1 MISTT
6 STEEKKR
13 SFRITGMTCATC
25 AMIVERALMKVDGV
39 KFAAVNLATET
50 AFVILEKDVPQV
62 ILEEAV
68 KKAGYGVSYESREDF
83 EVRRFLAFKRSVILA
98 WSLTAPL
105 MMLMFLHMAGHH
117 MPWFSFIEVLASALV
132 VFVAGRRTIKGAWI
146 ALTHFHANMD
156 VLVFL
161 GSVMSFLTALL
172 AMAGLFEVS
181 FGSVG
186 AMIMSIHLT
195 GRYIESRLRD
205 RATKEIKSLLKLKAQ
220 EALLLTDDGS
230 EITVPIEAVK
240 EGSFVLV
247 KPGERVPV
255 DGEIVDGISSVDE
268 SMITGEP
275 VPALK
280 EPGDRLISGSLNLSG
295 LLKVRVDRV
304 GEDTFL
310 SQMISLI
317 QEAQGSKVPIQAFA
331 DRVTNVFVPVVVMLA
346 VISSVLWAFNM
357 DKWAGFLDMARQILP
372 WVTRVDDPLSF
383 GVFVFVTTIV
393 IACPCALG
401 LATPMA
407 LVTGTSKAMRHG
419 LVIRNGEAI
428 QTTKDIGIVMF
439 DKTGT
444 LTLGSPKVVDHNLA
458 DEAANIAGALESL
471 SNHPL
476 GKAISELKK
485 FDVKIEEFEEI
496 VDEGVKGKVDGRV
509 YEVGRPADASVY
521 EALLEKGYIVVEV
534 KRDGFIVGYI
544 AIFDPIRED
553 SFEAVKCLKDM
564 GIEVVLVTGDNEIT
578 AKTVA
583 KALGID
589 EVHWG
594 VRPEDKMIIVRDYQ
608 ATGKKVMMT
617 GDGMND
623 AAALK
628 AADVGVAMGSGTD
641 LAIDSA
647 DVVILQG
654 GAAKVVSLIEISKE
668 TFRVI
673 RQNLKWAFGYNV
685 VAIPLAMSGL
695 LHPIIAE
702 GAMALSSISVII
714 NSLRIK

>member
-25 AMIVERALMKVDGV
+25 AMIVEKALMKVDGV

-444 LTLGSPKVVDHNLA
+444 LTLGSPKVVDHNLE

-496 VDEGVKGKVDGRV
+496 VGEGVKGKVDGRV

-534 KRDGFIVGYI
+534 KRDGFIMGYI

-594 VRPEDKMIIVRDYQ
+594 VRPEDKMSIVRDYQ

>member
-6 STEEKKR
+6 LTEEKKR

-372 WVTRVDDPLSF
+372 WVTKVDDPLSF

-496 VDEGVKGKVDGRV
+496 VGEGVKGKVDGHV

-594 VRPEDKMIIVRDYQ
+594 VRPEDKMSIVRDYQ

>member
-1 MISTT
+1 MTTTT
-6 STEEKKR
+6 STDEKR
-13 SFRITGMTCATC
+13 SFRVTGMTCATC
-25 AMIVERALMKVDGV
+25 AMIVERALKKVDGV

-50 AFVILEKDVPQV
+50 AFVVLERDVPQEV
-62 ILEEAV
+62 LEEAV
-68 KKAGYGVSYESREDF
+68 KKVGYGVSYESRDDF
-83 EVRRFLAFKRSVILA
+83 EVRRFLAFKRNVILA

-105 MMLMFLHMAGHH
+105 MMLMFLHMSGRHV
-117 MPWFSFIEVLASALV
+117 PWFSFIEVIASALV
-132 VFVAGRRTIKGAWI
+132 IFVAGRRTIKGAWI

-161 GSVMSFLTALL
+161 GSLMSFITALL
-172 AMAGLFEVS
+172 AAAGLFETS

-195 GRYIESRLRD
+195 GRFIESRLRD

-220 EALLLTDDGS
+220 EALLLADDGS
-230 EITVPIEAVK
+230 EITVPIEAIK
-240 EGSFVLV
+240 EGFLVLV

-255 DGEIVDGISSVDE
+255 DGEVVEGVSSVDE

-275 VPALK
+275 LPALK
-280 EPGDRLISGSLNLSG
+280 GPGDRLTSGSLNLSG
-295 LLKVRVDRV
+295 ILKVRVDRV
-304 GEDTFL
+304 GDDTFL

-317 QEAQGSKVPIQAFA
+317 QEAQGSKIPIQAFA
-331 DRVTNVFVPVVVMLA
+331 DRVTNVFVPVVVLLA
-346 VISSVLWAFNM
+346 VAAGVLWAFNL
-357 DKWAGFLDMARQILP
+357 DRWADFLNAARQILP
-372 WVTRVDDPLSF
+372 WVTRIDDPLSF
-383 GVFVFVTTIV
+383 SIFVFVTTIV

-407 LVTGTSKAMRHG
+407 LVTGTGKAMRHG

-428 QTTKDIGIVMF
+428 QTTKDVGIVVF

-444 LTLGSPKVVDHNLA
+444 LTLGSPKVIEHNLT
-458 DEAANIAGALESL
+458 DEVANIAGALESL
-471 SNHPL
+471 SHHPL

-485 FDVKIEEFEEI
+485 IDIEIDEFEEI
-496 VDEGVKGKVDGRV
+496 VGEGVKGKVDGHI
-509 YEVGRPADASVY
+509 YEVGKPEDAGLY
-521 EALLEKGYIVVEV
+521 MTLLEKGYIVVEV
-534 KRDGFIVGYI
+534 KKDNSTMGYI
-544 AIFDPIRED
+544 AVFDPIRED
-553 SFEAVKCLKDM
+553 SFEAVKRLKDM
-564 GIEVVLVTGDNEIT
+564 AIDVILVTGDNEIT
-578 AKTVA
+578 AKKVA

-589 EVHWG
+589 KIHWG
-594 VRPEDKMIIVRDYQ
+594 VRPEDKVSIVRDYQ

-654 GAAKVVSLIEISKE
+654 GAAKVVSLIEISRE
-668 TFRVI
+668 TFKVI

>member
-280 EPGDRLISGSLNLSG
+280 GPGDRLISGSLNLSG

-496 VDEGVKGKVDGRV
+496 VGEGVKGKVDGRV

-608 ATGKKVMMT
+608 ATGRKVMMT

>member
-1 MISTT
+1 MTTTRSTD
-6 STEEKKR
+6 EKR

-25 AMIVERALMKVDGV
+25 AMIVERALKKVDGV

-50 AFVILEKDVPQV
+50 AFVVLERDVPQEV
-62 ILEEAV
+62 LEEAV
-68 KKAGYGVSYESREDF
+68 KKVGYGVSYESRDDF
-83 EVRRFLAFKRSVILA
+83 EVRRFLAFKRNVILA
-98 WSLTAPL
+98 WLLTAPL
-105 MMLMFLHMAGHH
+105 MILMFLHMSGRHV
-117 MPWFSFIEVLASALV
+117 PWFSFIEVIASASV

-146 ALTHFHANMD
+146 ALAHFHANMD

-161 GSVMSFLTALL
+161 GSLMSFITALL
-172 AMAGLFEVS
+172 AAAGLFETS

-220 EALLLTDDGS
+220 EALLLADDGS
-230 EITVPIEAVK
+230 EITVPIEAIK
-240 EGSFVLV
+240 EGFLVLV

-255 DGEIVDGISSVDE
+255 DGEVVEGVSSVDE

-275 VPALK
+275 LPALK
-280 EPGDRLISGSLNLSG
+280 GPSDRLTSGSLNLSG
-295 LLKVRVDRV
+295 ILKVRVDRV
-304 GEDTFL
+304 GDDTFL

-317 QEAQGSKVPIQAFA
+317 QEAQGSKIPIQAFA
-331 DRVTNVFVPVVVMLA
+331 DRVTNVFVPVVVLLA
-346 VISSVLWAFNM
+346 VAAGVLWAFNLGR
-357 DKWAGFLDMARQILP
+357 WADFLNAARQILP
-372 WVTRVDDPLSF
+372 WVTGIDDPSSF
-383 GVFVFVTTIV
+383 SIFVFVTTIV

-407 LVTGTSKAMRHG
+407 LVTGTGKAMRHG

-428 QTTKDIGIVMF
+428 QTTKDVGIVVF

-444 LTLGSPKVVDHNLA
+444 LTLGSPKVIDHNLT
-458 DEAANIAGALESL
+458 DEVANIAGALESL
-471 SNHPL
+471 SHHPL

-485 FDVKIEEFEEI
+485 IDIKIDEFEEI
-496 VDEGVKGKVDGRV
+496 AGEGVKGKVDGHI
-509 YEVGRPADASVY
+509 YEVGKPEDAGLY
-521 EALLEKGYIVVEV
+521 MTLLEKGYIVVEV
-534 KRDGFIVGYI
+534 KKDDSIMGYI
-544 AIFDPIRED
+544 AVFDPIRED
-553 SFEAVKCLKDM
+553 SFEAVKRLKDM
-564 GIEVVLVTGDNEIT
+564 AIDVILVTGDNEIT
-578 AKTVA
+578 AKKVA

-589 EVHWG
+589 KIHWG
-594 VRPEDKMIIVRDYQ
+594 VRPEDKVSIVRDYQ

-654 GAAKVVSLIEISKE
+654 GAAKVVSLIEISRE

>member
-68 KKAGYGVSYESREDF
+68 KKVGYGVSYESREDF

-280 EPGDRLISGSLNLSG
+280 GPGDRLISGSLNLSG

-372 WVTRVDDPLSF
+372 WVTKVDDPLSF

-496 VDEGVKGKVDGRV
+496 VGEGVKGKVDGRV

-594 VRPEDKMIIVRDYQ
+594 VRPEDKMSIVRDYQ

>member
-83 EVRRFLAFKRSVILA
+83 EVHRYLAFKRSVILA

-280 EPGDRLISGSLNLSG
+280 GPGDRLISGSLNLSG

-372 WVTRVDDPLSF
+372 WVTKVDDPLSF

-496 VDEGVKGKVDGRV
+496 VGEGVKGKVDGRV

-589 EVHWG
+589 DVHWG
-594 VRPEDKMIIVRDYQ
+594 VRPEDKMSIVRDYQ

>member
-280 EPGDRLISGSLNLSG
+280 RSGDRLISGSLNLSG

-444 LTLGSPKVVDHNLA
+444 LTLGSPKVVDHNLE

-496 VDEGVKGKVDGRV
+496 VGEGVKGKVDGRV

-534 KRDGFIVGYI
+534 KRDGFIMGYI

-594 VRPEDKMIIVRDYQ
+594 VRPEDKMSIVRDYQ

>member
-6 STEEKKR
+6 LTEEKKR

-280 EPGDRLISGSLNLSG
+280 GPGDRLISGSLNLSG

-496 VDEGVKGKVDGRV
+496 VGEGVKGKVDGRV

-654 GAAKVVSLIEISKE
+654 GAAKVVSLIEISRE

>member
-280 EPGDRLISGSLNLSG
+280 GPGDRLISGSLNLSG

-444 LTLGSPKVVDHNLA
+444 LTLGSPKVVDHNLE

-485 FDVKIEEFEEI
+485 FDVKIEGFEEI
-496 VDEGVKGKVDGRV
+496 VGEGVKGKVDGRV

-594 VRPEDKMIIVRDYQ
+594 VRPEDKMSIVRDYQ

>member
-280 EPGDRLISGSLNLSG
+280 RSGDRLISGSLNLSG

-496 VDEGVKGKVDGRV
+496 VGEGVKGKVDGRV

-534 KRDGFIVGYI
+534 KRDGFIMGYI

>member
-280 EPGDRLISGSLNLSG
+280 RSGDRLISGSLNLSG

-372 WVTRVDDPLSF
+372 WVTKVDDPLSF

-496 VDEGVKGKVDGRV
+496 VGEGVKGKVDGRV

>member
-6 STEEKKR
+6 LTEEKKR

-280 EPGDRLISGSLNLSG
+280 GPGDRLISGSLNLSG

-372 WVTRVDDPLSF
+372 WVTKVDDPLSF

-496 VDEGVKGKVDGRV
+496 VGEGVKGKVDGRV

>member
-1 MISTT
+1 MTTTT
-6 STEEKKR
+6 STDEKR

-25 AMIVERALMKVDGV
+25 AMIVERALKKVDGV

-50 AFVILEKDVPQV
+50 AFVVLERDVPQEV
-62 ILEEAV
+62 LEEAV
-68 KKAGYGVSYESREDF
+68 KKVGYGVSYESRDDF
-83 EVRRFLAFKRSVILA
+83 EVRRFLAFKRNVILA

-105 MMLMFLHMAGHH
+105 MILMFLHMSGRHV
-117 MPWFSFIEVLASALV
+117 PWFSFIEVIASASV

-161 GSVMSFLTALL
+161 GSLMSFITALL
-172 AMAGLFEVS
+172 AAAGLFETS

-195 GRYIESRLRD
+195 GRFIESRLRD
-205 RATKEIKSLLKLKAQ
+205 RAAKEIKSLLKLKAQ
-220 EALLLTDDGS
+220 EALLLADDGS
-230 EITVPIEAVK
+230 EITVPIEAIK
-240 EGSFVLV
+240 EGFLVLV

-255 DGEIVDGISSVDE
+255 DGEVVEGVSSVDE

-275 VPALK
+275 LPALK
-280 EPGDRLISGSLNLSG
+280 GPGDRLTSGSLNLSG
-295 LLKVRVDRV
+295 ILKVRVDRV
-304 GEDTFL
+304 GDDTFL

-317 QEAQGSKVPIQAFA
+317 QEAQGSKIPIQAFA
-331 DRVTNVFVPVVVMLA
+331 DRVTNVFVPVVVLLA
-346 VISSVLWAFNM
+346 VASSVFWAFNL
-357 DKWAGFLDMARQILP
+357 DRWAGFLNAARQILP
-372 WVTRVDDPLSF
+372 WVAKIDDPLSF
-383 GVFVFVTTIV
+383 SVFVFVTTIV

-407 LVTGTSKAMRHG
+407 LVTGTGKAMRHG

-428 QTTKDIGIVMF
+428 QTTKDVGIVVF

-444 LTLGSPKVVDHNLA
+444 LTLGSPKVIEHNLT
-458 DEAANIAGALESL
+458 DEVANIAGALESL
-471 SNHPL
+471 SHHPL

-485 FDVKIEEFEEI
+485 IDIEIDEFEEI
-496 VDEGVKGKVDGRV
+496 VGEGVKGKVDGHI
-509 YEVGRPADASVY
+509 YEVGKPEDAGLY
-521 EALLEKGYIVVEV
+521 MTLLEKGYIVVEV
-534 KRDGFIVGYI
+534 KKDNSIMGYI
-544 AIFDPIRED
+544 AVFDPIRED
-553 SFEAVKCLKDM
+553 SFEAVKRLKDM
-564 GIEVVLVTGDNEIT
+564 AIDVILVTGDNEIT
-578 AKTVA
+578 AKKVA

-589 EVHWG
+589 KIHWG
-594 VRPEDKMIIVRDYQ
+594 VRPEDKVSIVRDYQ

-654 GAAKVVSLIEISKE
+654 GAAKVVSLIEISRE

>member
-372 WVTRVDDPLSF
+372 WVTKVDDPLSF

-496 VDEGVKGKVDGRV
+496 VGEGVKGKVDGHV

-594 VRPEDKMIIVRDYQ
+594 VRPEDKMSIVRDYQ

>member
-280 EPGDRLISGSLNLSG
+280 RPGDRLISGSLNLSG

-372 WVTRVDDPLSF
+372 WVTKVDDPLSF

-496 VDEGVKGKVDGRV
+496 VGEGVKGKVDGRV

>member
-1 MISTT
+1 MTTTRSTD
-6 STEEKKR
+6 EKR

-25 AMIVERALMKVDGV
+25 AMIVERALKKVDGV

-50 AFVILEKDVPQV
+50 AFVVLERDVPQEV
-62 ILEEAV
+62 LEEAV
-68 KKAGYGVSYESREDF
+68 RKVGYGVSYESRDDF
-83 EVRRFLAFKRSVILA
+83 EVRRFLAFKRNVILA

-105 MMLMFLHMAGHH
+105 MILMFLHMSGRHV
-117 MPWFSFIEVLASALV
+117 PWFSFIEVIASASV

-146 ALTHFHANMD
+146 ALAHFHANMD

-161 GSVMSFLTALL
+161 GSLMSFITALL
-172 AMAGLFEVS
+172 AATGLFETS

-195 GRYIESRLRD
+195 GRFIESRLRD

-220 EALLLTDDGS
+220 EALLLADDGS
-230 EITVPIEAVK
+230 EITVPIEAIK
-240 EGSFVLV
+240 EGFLVLV

-255 DGEIVDGISSVDE
+255 DGEVVEGVSSVDE

-275 VPALK
+275 LPALK
-280 EPGDRLISGSLNLSG
+280 GPGDRLTSGSLNLSG
-295 LLKVRVDRV
+295 ILKVRVDRV
-304 GEDTFL
+304 GDDTFL

-317 QEAQGSKVPIQAFA
+317 QEAQGSKIPIQAFA
-331 DRVTNVFVPVVVMLA
+331 DRVTNVFVPVVVLLA
-346 VISSVLWAFNM
+346 VAAGVLWAFNL
-357 DKWAGFLDMARQILP
+357 DRWADFLNAARQILP
-372 WVTRVDDPLSF
+372 WVAKIDDPLSF
-383 GVFVFVTTIV
+383 SVFVFVTTIV

-407 LVTGTSKAMRHG
+407 LVTGTGKAMRHG

-428 QTTKDIGIVMF
+428 QTTKDVGIVVF

-444 LTLGSPKVVDHNLA
+444 LTLGSPKVIEHNLT
-458 DEAANIAGALESL
+458 DEVANIAGALESL
-471 SNHPL
+471 SHHPL

-485 FDVKIEEFEEI
+485 IDIEIDEFEEI
-496 VDEGVKGKVDGRV
+496 VGEGVKGKVDGHI
-509 YEVGRPADASVY
+509 YEVGKPEDAGLY
-521 EALLEKGYIVVEV
+521 MTLLEKGYIVVEV
-534 KRDGFIVGYI
+534 KKDNSIMGYI
-544 AIFDPIRED
+544 AVFDPIRED
-553 SFEAVKCLKDM
+553 SFEAVKRLKDM
-564 GIEVVLVTGDNEIT
+564 AIDVILVTGDNEIT
-578 AKTVA
+578 AKKVA

-589 EVHWG
+589 KIHWG
-594 VRPEDKMIIVRDYQ
+594 VRPEDKVSIVRDYQ

-654 GAAKVVSLIEISKE
+654 GAAKVVSLIEISRE

>member
-6 STEEKKR
+6 LTEEKKR

-280 EPGDRLISGSLNLSG
+280 GPGDRLISGSLNLSG

-372 WVTRVDDPLSF
+372 WVTKVDDPLSF

-496 VDEGVKGKVDGRV
+496 VSEGVKGKVDGRV

-594 VRPEDKMIIVRDYQ
+594 VRPEDKMSIVRDYQ

-668 TFRVI
+668 TFGVI

>member
-6 STEEKKR
+6 LTEEKKR

-280 EPGDRLISGSLNLSG
+280 GPGDRLISGSLNLSG

-496 VDEGVKGKVDGRV
+496 VGEGVKGKVDGRV

>member
-6 STEEKKR
+6 LTEEKKR

-280 EPGDRLISGSLNLSG
+280 GPGDRLISGSLNLSG

-372 WVTRVDDPLSF
+372 WVTKVDDPLSF

-496 VDEGVKGKVDGRV
+496 VGEGVKGKVDGRV

-594 VRPEDKMIIVRDYQ
+594 VRPEDKMSIVRDYQ

>member
-280 EPGDRLISGSLNLSG
+280 GPGDRLISGSLNLSG

-372 WVTRVDDPLSF
+372 WVTKVDDPLSF

-485 FDVKIEEFEEI
+485 FDVKIEGFEEI
-496 VDEGVKGKVDGRV
+496 VGEGVKGKVDGRV

-594 VRPEDKMIIVRDYQ
+594 VRPEDKMSIVRDYQ

>member
-6 STEEKKR
+6 LTEEKKR

-280 EPGDRLISGSLNLSG
+280 GPGDRLISGSLNLSG

-485 FDVKIEEFEEI
+485 FDVKIEGFEEI
-496 VDEGVKGKVDGRV
+496 VGEGVKGKVDGRV

-654 GAAKVVSLIEISKE
+654 GAAKVVSLIEISRE

>member
-444 LTLGSPKVVDHNLA
+444 LTLGSPKVVDHNLE

-496 VDEGVKGKVDGRV
+496 VGEGVKGKVDGRV

-534 KRDGFIVGYI
+534 KRDGFIMGYI

-594 VRPEDKMIIVRDYQ
+594 VRPEDKMSIVRDYQ

>member
-1 MISTT
+1 MTTTRSTD
-6 STEEKKR
+6 EKR

-25 AMIVERALMKVDGV
+25 AMIVERALKKVDGV

-50 AFVILEKDVPQV
+50 AFVVLERDVPQEV
-62 ILEEAV
+62 LEEAV
-68 KKAGYGVSYESREDF
+68 KKVGYGVSYESRDDF
-83 EVRRFLAFKRSVILA
+83 EVRRFLAFKRNVILA

-105 MMLMFLHMAGHH
+105 MILMFLHMSGRHV
-117 MPWFSFIEVLASALV
+117 PWFSFIEVIASASV

-146 ALTHFHANMD
+146 ALAHFHANMD

-161 GSVMSFLTALL
+161 GSLMSFITALL
-172 AMAGLFEVS
+172 AATGLFETS

-195 GRYIESRLRD
+195 GRFIESRLRD

-220 EALLLTDDGS
+220 EALLLADDGS
-230 EITVPIEAVK
+230 EITVPIEAIK
-240 EGSFVLV
+240 EGFLVLV

-255 DGEIVDGISSVDE
+255 DGEVVEGVSSVDE

-275 VPALK
+275 LPALK
-280 EPGDRLISGSLNLSG
+280 GPGDRLTSGSLNLSG
-295 LLKVRVDRV
+295 ILKVRVDRV
-304 GEDTFL
+304 GDDTFL

-317 QEAQGSKVPIQAFA
+317 QEAQGSKIPIQAFA
-331 DRVTNVFVPVVVMLA
+331 DRVTNVFVPVVVLLA
-346 VISSVLWAFNM
+346 VAAGVLWAFNLGR
-357 DKWAGFLDMARQILP
+357 WADFLNAARQILP
-372 WVTRVDDPLSF
+372 WVAKIDDPLSF
-383 GVFVFVTTIV
+383 SVFVFVTTIV

-407 LVTGTSKAMRHG
+407 LVTGTGKAMRHG

-428 QTTKDIGIVMF
+428 QTTKDVGIVVF

-444 LTLGSPKVVDHNLA
+444 LTLGSPKVIEHNLT
-458 DEAANIAGALESL
+458 DEVANIAGALESL
-471 SNHPL
+471 SHHPL

-485 FDVKIEEFEEI
+485 IDIEIDEFEEI
-496 VDEGVKGKVDGRV
+496 VGEGVKGKVDGHI
-509 YEVGRPADASVY
+509 YEVGKPEDAGLY
-521 EALLEKGYIVVEV
+521 MTLLEKGYIVVEV
-534 KRDGFIVGYI
+534 KKDNSIMGYI
-544 AIFDPIRED
+544 AVFDPIRED
-553 SFEAVKCLKDM
+553 SFEAVKRLKDM
-564 GIEVVLVTGDNEIT
+564 AIDVILVTGDNEIT
-578 AKTVA
+578 AKKVA
-583 KALGID
+583 KTLGID
-589 EVHWG
+589 KVHWG
-594 VRPEDKMIIVRDYQ
+594 VRPEDKVTIVRYYQ

-654 GAAKVVSLIEISKE
+654 GAAKVVSLIEISRE

>member
-255 DGEIVDGISSVDE
+255 DGEVVDGISSVDE

-280 EPGDRLISGSLNLSG
+280 GPGDRLISGSLNLSG

-317 QEAQGSKVPIQAFA
+317 QEAQGSKIPIQAFA

-372 WVTRVDDPLSF
+372 WVTKVDDPLSF

-496 VDEGVKGKVDGRV
+496 VGEGVKGKVDGRV

-594 VRPEDKMIIVRDYQ
+594 VRPEDKMSIVRDYQ

>member
-280 EPGDRLISGSLNLSG
+280 RSGDRLISGSLNLSG

-496 VDEGVKGKVDGRV
+496 VGEGVKGKVDGRV

-608 ATGKKVMMT
+608 ATGRKVMMT

>member
-255 DGEIVDGISSVDE
+255 DGEVVDGISSVDE

-280 EPGDRLISGSLNLSG
+280 GPGDRLISGSLNLSG

-317 QEAQGSKVPIQAFA
+317 QEAQGSKIPIQAFA

-372 WVTRVDDPLSF
+372 WVTKVDDPLSF

-458 DEAANIAGALESL
+458 DEAANIAGTLESL

-496 VDEGVKGKVDGRV
+496 VGEGVKGKVDGRV

-521 EALLEKGYIVVEV
+521 EALHEKGYIVVEV

-594 VRPEDKMIIVRDYQ
+594 VRPEDKMSIVRDYQ

>member
-280 EPGDRLISGSLNLSG
+280 GPGDRLISGSLNLSG

-372 WVTRVDDPLSF
+372 WVTKVDDPLSF

-496 VDEGVKGKVDGRV
+496 VSEGVKGKVDGRV

>member
-280 EPGDRLISGSLNLSG
+280 GPGDRLISGSLNLSG

-317 QEAQGSKVPIQAFA
+317 QEAQGSKIPIQAFA

-372 WVTRVDDPLSF
+372 WVTKVDDPLSF

-444 LTLGSPKVVDHNLA
+444 LTLGSPKVVDHNLE

-496 VDEGVKGKVDGRV
+496 VGEGVKGKVDGRV

-594 VRPEDKMIIVRDYQ
+594 VRPEDKMSIVRDYQ

>member
-496 VDEGVKGKVDGRV
+496 VGEGVKGKVDGRV

-534 KRDGFIVGYI
+534 KRDGFIMGYI

-654 GAAKVVSLIEISKE
+654 GAAKVVSLIEISRE

>member
-1 MISTT
+1 MTTTRSTD
-6 STEEKKR
+6 EKR

-25 AMIVERALMKVDGV
+25 AMIVERALKKVDGV

-50 AFVILEKDVPQV
+50 AFVVLERDVPQEV
-62 ILEEAV
+62 LEEAV
-68 KKAGYGVSYESREDF
+68 KKVGYGVSYESRDDF
-83 EVRRFLAFKRSVILA
+83 EVRRFLAFKRNVILA

-105 MMLMFLHMAGHH
+105 MILMFLHMSGRHV
-117 MPWFSFIEVLASALV
+117 PWFSFIEVIASASV

-146 ALTHFHANMD
+146 ALAHFHANMD

-161 GSVMSFLTALL
+161 GSLMSFITALL
-172 AMAGLFEVS
+172 AATGLFETS

-195 GRYIESRLRD
+195 GRFIESRLRD

-220 EALLLTDDGS
+220 EALLLADDGS
-230 EITVPIEAVK
+230 EITVPIEAIK
-240 EGSFVLV
+240 EGFLVLV

-255 DGEIVDGISSVDE
+255 DGEVVEGVSSVDE

-275 VPALK
+275 LPALK
-280 EPGDRLISGSLNLSG
+280 GPGDRLTSGSLNLSG
-295 LLKVRVDRV
+295 ILKVRVDRV
-304 GEDTFL
+304 GDDTFL

-317 QEAQGSKVPIQAFA
+317 QEAQGSKIPIQAFA
-331 DRVTNVFVPVVVMLA
+331 DRVTNVFVPVVVLLA
-346 VISSVLWAFNM
+346 VAAGVLWAFNL
-357 DKWAGFLDMARQILP
+357 DRWADFLNAARQILP
-372 WVTRVDDPLSF
+372 WVAKIDDPLSF
-383 GVFVFVTTIV
+383 SVFVFVTTIV

-407 LVTGTSKAMRHG
+407 LVTGTGKAMRHG

-428 QTTKDIGIVMF
+428 QTTKDVGIVVF

-444 LTLGSPKVVDHNLA
+444 LTLGSPKVIEHNLT
-458 DEAANIAGALESL
+458 DEVANIAGALESL
-471 SNHPL
+471 SHHPL

-485 FDVKIEEFEEI
+485 IDIEIDEFEEI
-496 VDEGVKGKVDGRV
+496 VGEGVKGKVDGHI
-509 YEVGRPADASVY
+509 YEVGKPEDAGLY
-521 EALLEKGYIVVEV
+521 MTLLEKGYIVVEV
-534 KRDGFIVGYI
+534 KKDNSIMGYI
-544 AIFDPIRED
+544 AVFDPIRED
-553 SFEAVKCLKDM
+553 SFEAVKRLKDM
-564 GIEVVLVTGDNEIT
+564 AIDVILVTGDNEIT
-578 AKTVA
+578 AKKVA

-589 EVHWG
+589 KIHWG
-594 VRPEDKMIIVRDYQ
+594 VRPEDKVSIVRDYQ

-654 GAAKVVSLIEISKE
+654 GAAKVVSLIEISRE

>member
-68 KKAGYGVSYESREDF
+68 KKVGYGVSYESREDF

-280 EPGDRLISGSLNLSG
+280 GPGDRLISGSLNLSG

-372 WVTRVDDPLSF
+372 WVTKVDDPLSF

-496 VDEGVKGKVDGRV
+496 VGEGVKGKVDGRV